1 MEGISFRFLAHLN
14 QLSENLGSDELK
26 AMKFLC
32 RDLLPSNRL
41 NGADSG
47 QKLFVALQ
55 EKGLLDE
62 NDPFIVAELLYRT
75 RQFRLLKKMKYD
87 KDEVC
92 KQLKESG
99 KAKISS
105 YRQFLFEV
113 SDDITMKDLDTVKHF
128 LRFSLSKLKLE
139 NITTM
144 LDALTEMEKEGLL
157 EENNMELLKDIC
169 KEIGEDLVKK
179 FDCYTTEGSRKGKES
194 GPLLAPTPE
203 TECLLVNLI
212 PQRPPSGVRL
222 GPPRMGE
229 QHNSLSTK
237 PAQLSDTKEQDG
249 VDFHGPNTEA
259 KSEHQILGTYKMESN
274 PRGFC
279 VIINNIIFKTMPERK
294 GTLVDAERLD
304 GVFRW
309 LGFEVVL
316 FKNLSAAEMRD
327 TMNRYRETD
336 HSLRDCFVCCILTHG
351 KQGVMCGTDGQMV
364 AIREI
369 TSLFSGS
376 QCPTLREK
384 PKLFFIQACQGTK
397 KQDSVGVE
405 ASTAGAGP
413 SLAEAGSSAA
423 GAGPGSTGS
432 EVVSVETD
440 PVLEP
445 DAISIAMVTIPDEAD
460 FLLGMATVEGY
471 VSFRHTQLGT
481 WYIQSLCENLEKYCA
496 REDLLSILTIVNRDV
511 SGKKDKKD
519 KTQMPQPSYTL
530 RKKLYFPVT
539 QSFTSFTNSP

>member
-1 MEGISFRFLAHLN
+1 
-14 QLSENLGSDELK
+14 
-26 AMKFLC
+26 
-32 RDLLPSNRL
+32 
-41 NGADSG
+41 
-47 QKLFVALQ
+47 
-55 EKGLLDE
+55 
-62 NDPFIVAELLYRT
+62 
-75 RQFRLLKKMKYD
+75 MKYD

-105 YRQFLFEV
+105 YRQFLFEI

-128 LRFSLSKLKLE
+128 LRFSLSKSKLE

-144 LDALTEMEKEGLL
+144 LDAITEMEKEGLL

-179 FDCYTTEGSRKGKES
+179 FDCYTTEGSWKGEES
-194 GPLLAPTPE
+194 DPLLAPTPE

-212 PQRPPSGVRL
+212 PQRPPSGEWLRS
-222 GPPRMGE
+222 PQMDE

-249 VDFHGPNTEA
+249 VDLHGPSTEV
-259 KSEHQILGTYKMESN
+259 KSEHQILGTYKMDSN

-279 VIINNIIFKTMPERK
+279 VIINNINFKTMPERK
-294 GTLVDAERLD
+294 GTRVDAERLD

-364 AIREI
+364 AIRDI

-405 ASTAGAGP
+405 AAAAGAGP
-413 SLAEAGSSAA
+413 SLAEAGFSTAGGGPGLAEAGSNAA

-432 EVVSVETD
+432 EVVSVEPD
-440 PVLEP
+440 PALES
-445 DAISIAMVTIPDEAD
+445 DAVSSAVATIPDEAD

-481 WYIQSLCENLEKYCA
+481 WYIQSLCENLQRYCA

-539 QSFTSFTNSP
+539 QSFTSFINSA